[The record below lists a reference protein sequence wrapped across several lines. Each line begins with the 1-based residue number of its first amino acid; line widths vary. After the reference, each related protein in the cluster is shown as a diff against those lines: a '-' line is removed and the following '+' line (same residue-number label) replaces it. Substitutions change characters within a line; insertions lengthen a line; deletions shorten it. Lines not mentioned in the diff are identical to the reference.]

1 MATRKKVTTKPYK
14 TINDNPEVFAEST
27 TLVTDIKENPDGS
40 STIQLEFTRDQLD
53 MLFDV
58 SLRQA
63 LVQGLKSLDA
73 DSAQYANLLGAV
85 ARANEFAK
93 LATKWETSDTMDWYP
108 KVSKA
113 LAKLNEALAKIERS

>member
-14 TINDNPEVFAEST
+14 TINDNPEVFDPST
-27 TLVTDIKENPDGS
+27 VLVEDVKENLDGS
-40 STIQLEFTRDQLD
+40 STIQLKFTQDQID
-53 MLFDV
+53 VLFDV

-93 LATKWETSDTMDWYP
+93 LATKWETSDSMDWSP

>member
-1 MATRKKVTTKPYK
+1 MATRKKPVTKTYK
-14 TINDNPEVFAEST
+14 TIDDNPEVFDPSAVMVE
-27 TLVTDIKENPDGS
+27 DIKENLDGS
-40 STIQLEFTRDQLD
+40 STIQLKFTQDQVD

-73 DSAQYANLLGAV
+73 DSAHYANLLSAV

-93 LATKWETSDTMDWYP
+93 LATKWETSDSMDWTP

-113 LAKLNEALAKIERS
+113 LAKLNLALEKIERS